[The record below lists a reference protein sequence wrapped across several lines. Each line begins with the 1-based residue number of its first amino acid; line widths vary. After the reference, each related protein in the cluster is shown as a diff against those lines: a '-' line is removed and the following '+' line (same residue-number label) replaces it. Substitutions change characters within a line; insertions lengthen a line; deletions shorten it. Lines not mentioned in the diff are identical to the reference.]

1 MNPAS
6 ARTFAAACLG
16 AAVAPLDTMV
26 NPAFPAISAD
36 FSLEVAQ
43 IQWVP
48 IAYLLAYGSLALI
61 SGRLGDLYGYRRI
74 CLLGLAVSASAFAAC
89 AVAPTYAWFL
99 AARVLQ
105 GVGIALTLGGAPP
118 LAMAAYP
125 ESQRTAVL
133 ARYSAVLALV
143 LALSPA
149 AGGMLIEAFGWRAV
163 YAVRVPIA
171 LAALALL
178 ARVPEAQR
186 HPHAQGFDG
195 AGAALLMFWL
205 TAFVL
210 ALALPA
216 AIGWPLALLAAAGL
230 AMFVVHEA
238 RSAAPIV
245 RPSLFLDARFAL
257 FNAASVGVH
266 FVGFSMFLLGPY
278 FFVRVAGL
286 STLAAGVLLSF
297 GPAGAALGSALAERL
312 VRRFGTGRVAFA
324 SSSLVAVTVGAAAAW
339 NAQSAVI
346 GIGLAPLRPG
356 RRHRPVYGRLH
367 RLRGGGAARR
377 RTGRGGEPRQSHAH
391 AGRSRRVQPALG
403 ALPHHGSGCRRR
415 GRRRARG
422 VPRRLPR
429 QRRLRS
435 GGAGPVPRRHARA
448 PEAVDREVEGASHLF
463 T

>member
-186 HPHAQGFDG
+186 HPHAQSFDG

-230 AMFVVHEA
+230 AMFVVHEE

-346 GIGLAPLRPG
+346 GIGLLLFVQGAGIGLFMVAYTDYVVAAL
-356 RRHRPVYGRLH
+356 PVAE
-367 RLRGGGAARR
+367 RGVAASLANLTRTLGVLAASSLLSALFRTMEADAVAAGADAQ
-377 RTGRGGEPRQSHAH
+377 GAFL
-391 AGRSRRVQPALG
+391 AGYRVSVACAAAALG
-403 ALPHHGSGCRRR
+403 LFLAATLVR
-415 GRRRARG
+415 
-422 VPRRLPR
+422 PRLWT
-429 QRRLRS
+429 
-435 GGAGPVPRRHARA
+435 AK
-448 PEAVDREVEGASHLF
+448 
-463 T
+463 